1 MNLHQLKN
9 QFFHRSLQVVNI
21 KREGVDELIQYCKQ
35 KDIKI
40 AVYTTHKTKRAIQ
53 YLQLA

>member
-1 MNLHQLKN
+1 M
-9 QFFHRSLQVVNI
+9 
-21 KREGVDELIQYCKQ
+21 IQYCKQ

-53 YLQLA
+53 YLQLAKIYEKIDFLIGGDSRLKPLPEVDI